1 MFGYHSRQRVHNARK
16 HMILRVRAKSDQG
29 LGSDATVYV
38 KILLGCTYKYVRS
51 MSAKDA
57 LYLNQA
63 TVAQ

>member
-1 MFGYHSRQRVHNARK
+1 
-16 HMILRVRAKSDQG
+16 MILRVRAKSDQG